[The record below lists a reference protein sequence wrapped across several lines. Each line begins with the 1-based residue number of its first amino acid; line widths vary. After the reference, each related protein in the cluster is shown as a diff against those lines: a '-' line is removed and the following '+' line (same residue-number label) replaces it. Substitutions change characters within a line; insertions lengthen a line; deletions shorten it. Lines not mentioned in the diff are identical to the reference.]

1 MWLGDIM
8 ALDRCGELLYNFL
21 RQNNINISETRVAE
35 IRAEIQ
41 AEADR
46 VLKTLGKTL
55 DDTIDGNANVTHGDL
70 VLNRVFNTHLK
81 DITDNINKRQ
91 LTLDKISERMID
103 MDRNTLYL
111 VAEKTGKTFE
121 QIEDATRGMD
131 DQAYSDFIKKT
142 LGKKATKAA
151 LDTKSFKAL
160 IFNTLDSFGHETL
173 EGKIDAE
180 TKLKQAA
187 LIERLREIDK
197 DIDPFNVW
205 TDRTKTTRKNPTT
218 GLDETVTFQDLVV
231 EEIFDIAAAGDAKGN
246 YLEVSTRATSG
257 NKTANKLARAIYEA
271 VILPTY
277 YELNVNGKVANAY
290 DYTPKIIYKMFKV
303 KNLEIDTVDSAGNPV
318 KLKGEEAFVKLV
330 GDNLS
335 GVHGDATARSVIAR
349 RIYEKLQV
357 SNDWRQADSVI
368 QEIKKQK
375 LAENPDI
382 DAGTVPGTV
391 KWASGRS
398 FLEVNRQIGDALSLQ
413 EILQRSINESGRV
426 LGLTKFFGPDFE
438 RGYKMLVES
447 VEKGTELGN
456 SSFKKIG
463 GIDTID
469 FTAGS
474 TLDKK
479 LAISAKDYVTHL
491 INPWISENMNQ
502 NFMSTILSAVRN
514 FEVVKLGG
522 AVISNLGDLA
532 SFYSV
537 ARSRLG
543 TGRLATV
550 RALTGYAFS
559 GNKRELKEYATAFT
573 DFAEIFIGAHQ
584 DRFRMMDHSGVS
596 ARTWVGDKAL
606 KGSAW
611 TAHKTLQWSGF
622 NLWNRSV
629 AMAATGLVTREIGDM
644 ISNAKRT
651 WKSLSDIQRYNFEK
665 FGMGEAE
672 FNLLKQ
678 SKALDSS
685 GRFNMY
691 AWKRFIDNQPKDIV
705 GQGDLV
711 SKMVQVVND
720 ISESMVI
727 KPGAIDRAAI
737 GFFNK
742 PGSVIEQVMRAVT
755 QFQTFMVSH
764 SRKVLMFNF
773 KNIIGKQWAR
783 GEYFQAAASLAQLY
797 APMFIL
803 GTAVVQ
809 LKQIVA
815 GKQPYNLEEASLRS
829 FYYTNTIPFIGNLY
843 YQNGGI
849 EMMRYMISDND
860 EGFTKRGITM
870 GNLIR
875 DVLGPTFS
883 DFESFV
889 TSAAGI
895 GKSGLMALYGD
906 EYDATRIFRQSVSKL
921 TRTVEGLD
929 PLANMFYTKAIWR
942 SIFYDALLE
951 YYDPVTYNRYK
962 RRLENRATNERMG
975 GELYNFIGRALNE

>member
-1 MWLGDIM
+1 MRLGDIM
-8 ALDRCGELLYNFL
+8 ALDRCGQLLYNFL
-21 RQNNINISETRVAE
+21 RQNNIEISETRVAE
-35 IRAEIQ
+35 IRAEVQ

-46 VLKTLGKTL
+46 LLKTLGKKL
-55 DDTIDGNANVTHGDL
+55 DDTIDGNPNVTHGDL

-81 DITDNINKRQ
+81 DIVDNTNRQ
-91 LTLDKISERMID
+91 LRTRETVEERMID

-121 QIEDATRGMD
+121 QVENATRGMD
-131 DQAYSDFIKKT
+131 DQAYADYIKKT

-160 IFNTLDSFGHETL
+160 IFTTLDSFGHETL

-187 LIERLREIDK
+187 LIERLRELDK
-197 DIDPFNVW
+197 NIDPFNVW
-205 TDRTKTTRKNPTT
+205 ADRTKTKRKNPIT
-218 GLDETVTFQDLVV
+218 GQEETVTFQDLVV

-246 YLEVSTRATSG
+246 YLEVANRVTSG
-257 NKTANKLARAIYEA
+257 NKTANTLARAVYEA
-271 VILPTY
+271 IILPTY
-277 YELNVNGKVANAY
+277 YELNVKGKATNAF

-303 KNLEIDTVDSAGNPV
+303 KNLEIDSVDSAGNPI

-330 GDNLS
+330 GDNLN
-335 GVHGDATARSVIAR
+335 GVHGDATARYAIAR

-375 LAENPDI
+375 LAENSDL
-382 DAGTVPGTV
+382 DASTVPGTI

-426 LGLTKFFGPDFE
+426 LGLTKFFGPNFE
-438 RGYKMLVES
+438 RGYEMLVEA

-456 SSFKKIG
+456 SSTKKIG

-474 TLDKK
+474 TADKK
-479 LAISAKDYVTHL
+479 FAISAKDYTTHL

-502 NFMSTILSAVRN
+502 NFMSTILSTVRN

-522 AVISNLGDLA
+522 AIISNIGDLA
-532 SFYSV
+532 SFYTV
-537 ARSRLG
+537 ARGRLG
-543 TGRLATV
+543 TGRLATI

-559 GNKRELKEYATAFT
+559 GNKQELKEYATGFT

-596 ARTWVGDKAL
+596 AKTWLGDKII

-665 FGMGEAE
+665 FGFGETE

-691 AWKRFIDNQPKDIV
+691 AWKRFVDNQPKDIIGGNDMV
-705 GQGDLV
+705 T
-711 SKMVQVVND
+711 KMINVVND
-720 ISESMVI
+720 ITESMVI

-742 PGSVIEQVMRAVT
+742 PGSVIEQVMRAIT

-803 GTAVVQ
+803 GVAALQ
-809 LKQIVA
+809 LKQFVA
-815 GKQPYNLEEASLRS
+815 GKDFYNRKEASIRS
-829 FYYTNTIPFIGNLY
+829 VYYTNFFPFIGNLY
-843 YQNGGI
+843 WQNGGA
-849 EMMRYMISDND
+849 EMMRYLISDND
-860 EGFTKRGITM
+860 ENFTKRGITM
-870 GNLIR
+870 GSFMR
-875 DVLGPTFS
+875 DLLGPTLT

-889 TSAAGI
+889 TNTAGI
-895 GKSGLMALYGD
+895 GKSGLMALNGD
-906 EYDATRIFRQSVSKL
+906 EYDAKRIFRQSVSRL
-921 TRTVEGLD
+921 TRTFEGLD

-942 SIFYDALLE
+942 SIFYDSLLE
-951 YYDPVTYNRYK
+951 YYDPITYNRYK
-962 RRLENRATNERMG
+962 RRLENRASNERMS